1 MKIRFNHQNILGF
14 TLIEIMVSVL
24 ILALISSMIVALNS
38 NSQAKSQADLLQTK
52 IFAGT
57 IKNKLAQ
64 NIVGDWSFYEGTGTT
79 VHDSSDYQNNGTING
94 STWVTNGSC
103 VENNC
108 LSFDGNDTVIFN
120 SFTDISNFSAY
131 TISVWIK
138 PITSVNLEVALGYG
152 STAGVNPVILIGK
165 HSDNKA
171 IFQHRDDAGNIIQI
185 FSDKTINDN
194 KWHLITG
201 IRYSSNNHRI
211 LVDGVLQSMTDTD
224 TIGTTTIN
232 RSMLGTLPRASNSY
246 YFNGLIDEVSV
257 YSAAYTIVQIQEQC
271 LAGLEKLLNS
281 GQISKQEYNQKIAE
295 LQKQVAQK

>member
-24 ILALISSMIVALNS
+24 ILALISSMIVALNT

-120 SFTDISNFSAY
+120 SFTDISNFSTY

-138 PITSVNLEVALGYG
+138 PISSANLEVALGYG
-152 STAGVNPVILIGK
+152 STAGNNPVILIGK
-165 HSDNKA
+165 YSDNKA

-194 KWHLITG
+194 KWHLVTG

-211 LVDGVLQSMTDTD
+211 LVDGVLQSMTSPN

-246 YFNGLIDEVSV
+246 YFNGLIDETSV
-257 YSAAYTIVQIQEQC
+257 YSAAYTIVQIQEQY
-271 LAGLEKLLNS
+271 LAGLSNLLNI
-281 GQISKQEYNQKIAE
+281 GQISKQEYNQRIAE